1 MGLDGGGGDDREDEE
16 KNTWPPWLLRLLQT
30 SFFGQCKHHPNSH
43 KSECNMYCL
52 DCNIC
57 TTTASTIGGGDGA
70 LCSVCLTTSHK
81 HHRAIQ
87 IRRSSY
93 HDVIRVSEIQKFVD
107 ITGGVQ
113 TYVINSAKIVF
124 LNERP
129 QPSSSRHTGKVVTNT
144 NCCIVCHRALL
155 DSFAFCSLS
164 CKLVGTS
171 KNFRKKKMEMDIMGS
186 SDSEKSI
193 KGIGHSGRRIKNK
206 KIERFSPSTPPQT
219 AAVNYR
225 AAKRRKGIPHRSPMG
240 GVLLLQY

>member
-1 MGLDGGGGDDREDEE
+1 MEVAGGGDDREDEE
-16 KNTWPPWLLRLLQT
+16 NNWPPWLRRLLQT

-52 DCNIC
+52 DCDIKS
-57 TTTASTIGGGDGA
+57 ATITGGGDGA
-70 LCSVCLTTSHK
+70 LCSLCLTTSHK

-129 QPSSSRHTGKVVTNT
+129 QPGGSRPSSKAVANT
-144 NCCIVCHRALL
+144 NCCVVCHRTLL
-155 DSFAFCSLS
+155 DSFTFCSLS
-164 CKLVGTS
+164 CKLVGSS
-171 KNFRKKKMEMDIMGS
+171 KNFRKKKLEMEIMGS

-193 KGIGHSGRRIKNK
+193 KGVGHGGRRLKNK
-206 KIERFSPSTPPQT
+206 MIERFTPSTPPQT

-240 GVLLLQY
+240 GALLLQY

>member
-1 MGLDGGGGDDREDEE
+1 MCAQIDIRRWEAAATIGKMRRTTGRRGSAVFCKQASSVNANTTPIPTRANATCIAWTAISNPLRLPAAVMGL
-16 KNTWPPWLLRLLQT
+16 
-30 SFFGQCKHHPNSH
+30 S
-43 KSECNMYCL
+43 
-52 DCNIC
+52 
-57 TTTASTIGGGDGA
+57 
-70 LCSVCLTTSHK
+70 
-81 HHRAIQ
+81 

-129 QPSSSRHTGKVVTNT
+129 QPGGSRPSSKAVANT
-144 NCCIVCHRALL
+144 NCCVVCHRTLL
-155 DSFAFCSLS
+155 DSFTFCSLS
-164 CKLVGTS
+164 CKLVGSS
-171 KNFRKKKMEMDIMGS
+171 KNFRKKKLEMEIMGS

-193 KGIGHSGRRIKNK
+193 KGVGHGGRRLKNK
-206 KIERFSPSTPPQT
+206 MIERFTPSTPPQT

-240 GVLLLQY
+240 GALLLQY